1 MKTRDIL
8 KYNDV
13 IKNIIDNVTEVS
25 SLVKFKFLGMLK
37 QFEPIVNNYE
47 MVRNELI
54 NKYGKPDN
62 NGTIGIF
69 LPQKEDYKSDEEF
82 NSAMKEYEDI
92 ISELNKELDKILNE
106 DITINIKKFKAEDIM
121 SIGIPADFLM
131 VLYDLIEE

>member
-8 KYNDV
+8 NYNDV

-47 MVRNELI
+47 MIRNDLI
-54 NKYGKPDN
+54 NKYGKPDS

-69 LPQKEDYKSDEEF
+69 LPQKEDYESDEKF

-106 DITINIKKFKAEDIM
+106 EITIDVKKIKAEDIM
-121 SIGIPADFLM
+121 SVGIPADFLM

>member
-54 NKYGKPDN
+54 NKYGKPDS

-69 LPQKEDYKSDEEF
+69 LPQKEDYESDEKF

-121 SIGIPADFLM
+121 SVGIPADFLM

>member
-69 LPQKEDYKSDEEF
+69 LPQKEDYESDEEF
-82 NSAMKEYEDI
+82 NSAIKEYEDI

-106 DITINIKKFKAEDIM
+106 DISINIKKFKAEDIM